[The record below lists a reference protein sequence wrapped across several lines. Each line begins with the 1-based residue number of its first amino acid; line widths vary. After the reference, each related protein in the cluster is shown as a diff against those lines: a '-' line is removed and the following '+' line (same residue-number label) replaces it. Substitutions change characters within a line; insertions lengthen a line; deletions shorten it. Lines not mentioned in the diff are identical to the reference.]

1 MRHNPLVLDLP
12 FLIDGGGAFDA
23 AEYIVRS
30 KVEFAESLLSSFT
43 NPATFARPIVK
54 VMLVSRNPSSRRP

>member
-43 NPATFARPIVK
+43 TLR
-54 VMLVSRNPSSRRP
+54 LS

>member
-1 MRHNPLVLDLP
+1 MWLSCVTTHR
-12 FLIDGGGAFDA
+12 FLIFRSSFRGGAFDA

-43 NPATFARPIVK
+43 TLR
-54 VMLVSRNPSSRRP
+54 LS